1 MGCVSSVGQI
11 ESPTPRFMAQ
21 LNDPQSIAKALTS
34 LQFLNHSILHDMAH
48 FDADSFK
55 ILMDD

>member
-1 MGCVSSVGQI
+1 
-11 ESPTPRFMAQ
+11 MAQ